1 MMFLLDSGVML
12 GLIAL
17 SLGVILLVWALRNE
31 GRGVGL
37 AKFFG
42 WIVII
47 SAIFS
52 ISCSTYYGFKYW
64 NAGYFQKPM
73 SMMQS
78 KSVDGENRNP

>member
-52 ISCSTYYGFKYW
+52 ISCSTYYGYFK
-64 NAGYFQKPM
+64 KPM